1 MKKVREDKY
10 LGEQQVIKLN
20 KLTDNSTVYLVEK
33 FVRHFIIFT
42 SDKPLGF
49 PPVLPLDGIQVQ
61 Q

>member
-1 MKKVREDKY
+1 M
-10 LGEQQVIKLN
+10 IKLN